1 MPAPV
6 PATSLLQAGPRFLRQ
21 LKERRAL
28 IANLVIRDFRQRYV
42 GSSLGWLWAAVHPAV
57 LLASYTFVFSVVL
70 KIPKGTDWGT
80 DSFALYLF
88 AGILPWLLFQETVA
102 RSATSIVDYSNL
114 ITKTVFPSELLPVS
128 IFCANL
134 LHHLIGLVVL
144 LAIALSAVERITPAL
159 ALIPVYLVLLAMFTV
174 GISWIVASLQVFL
187 RDTSQVLNIVLIFWF
202 WTTPI
207 FFSVDRLPEQIRLL
221 GRLNP
226 LAQVVDAYRRA
237 ILTGG
242 MPGSSDL
249 ALLAGVSAAAFLV
262 GGAFFR
268 YTKRAFGDVL

>member
-1 MPAPV
+1 MPAQ
-6 PATSLLQAGPRFLRQ
+6 SLLQAGFRFLRQ

-28 IANLVIRDFRQRYV
+28 ITNLVVRDFRQRYV

-70 KIPKGTDWGT
+70 KIPTGKDWGT

-134 LHHLIGLVVL
+134 LHHLIGLAVL
-144 LAIALSAVERITPAL
+144 LAIALTAVERITPAL

-187 RDTSQVLNIVLIFWF
+187 RDTAQVLNIVLIFWF

-207 FFSVDRLPEQIRLL
+207 FFSVDRLPERIRLL
-221 GRLNP
+221 GRINP

-242 MPGSSDL
+242 MPGGADL